1 MKELRKSQMLETN
14 SQEQGKLNK
23 SIETIKAVLDK
34 LNDFNQESMELIENL
49 LPERTKMK
57 INNTLR
63 QEVLE
68 DDEEFLYH
76 KPPPRKKKKFRSMSR
91 KD

>member
-76 KPPPRKKKKFRSMSR
+76 KPPPRKKKKFMSR